1 MTRHIVC
8 PAHRPSV
15 FCSESST
22 HARHL
27 SKPGSLWRPVL
38 PAQLCCCLAW
48 HQSVQPLLN
57 VKSARLTCRPR
68 PAPVRGSHCHHQLLS
83 LVLRGFPD
91 LAQVLPL
98 LRLLKVLIKAL
109 QDKIP
114 QHIGFIGSVSN
125 GCMGVSTNCF
135 GENYNDNLCQ
145 YPKI

>member
-1 MTRHIVC
+1 MACLPFMFHYPIQRFSPSSSPPAQSGSRQRWRLFPSSLSSPTVC

-98 LRLLKVLIKAL
+98 LRLLKVLIKSIA
-109 QDKIP
+109 
-114 QHIGFIGSVSN
+114 G
-125 GCMGVSTNCF
+125 
-135 GENYNDNLCQ
+135 
-145 YPKI
+145 